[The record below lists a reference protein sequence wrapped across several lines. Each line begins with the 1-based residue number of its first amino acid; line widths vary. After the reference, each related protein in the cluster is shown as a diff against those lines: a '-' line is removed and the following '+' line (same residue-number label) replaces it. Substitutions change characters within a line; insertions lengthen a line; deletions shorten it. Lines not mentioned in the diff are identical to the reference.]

1 MDIDTNLELYPCANL
16 CSPGDTVEILN
27 KIDWFFYVIKGNQQL
42 VNLGLT
48 NTVLLC
54 LALEY
59 SDICVA
65 LML

>member
-1 MDIDTNLELYPCANL
+1 MDIDTNLDLYPCANL

-27 KIDWFFYVIKGNQQL
+27 KFDWCMLINMMDQQL
-42 VNLGLT
+42 VNLGFT

-59 SDICVA
+59 SDI
-65 LML
+65 